1 VNAKEELAARDRVVQ
16 RQSTELAGREAE
28 IRSLSAEVANQA
40 NENMRLKG
48 VAAWNGESR
57 PSSGEFSARE
67 STIAFLSKEL
77 AESQHQVAS
86 LNQAL
91 AERERTIS
99 ALLQS
104 RSWKVTRPVRLI
116 GRSLRKAMP
125 NARRRF
131 RLPRALWLIRKSGLF
146 DSKSYLEHNSDV
158 GSFRWGPLWHYL
170 LFGVTEGRDP
180 HPLFCTTFYLQNN
193 RDVAEAGVNPLFHY
207 VRRGAAEGRDPHPL
221 FDSSYYLEQYPDVA
235 KAGMNPLA
243 HYLAQGACE
252 GCDPHPLFDSSYY
265 LEQYPD
271 VAKAGVNPLE
281 HYLRSGGFEGRDPR
295 PQFDSSYYLKQ
306 NPDVTEMRI
315 NPLVHYVGSGSA
327 EGRDPNPSFD
337 TSAYLENNPEV
348 ALKGL
353 NPLVHY
359 LMNVP
364 QFNLRAALH
373 NEFQLSGRVLLDS
386 DHDSHPLVSVIIPCF
401 NDGHFLEDAVLS
413 SLLACS
419 YPLEIIVVDDG
430 STDHRSVI
438 LMDALAEKYKFTLV
452 RQANAGLASARNA
465 GIRRTRGKFIQF
477 LDADDLLTPGKIDIQ
492 LDEFRSDPTIDI
504 CISEYEQC
512 DADGLNRRVANPS
525 TIAGFSF
532 SRQNFLLCW
541 ERGLSIPIHCALFRR
556 ELLERTT
563 FQLVTHA
570 GKEDWI
576 FWVELSSQSP
586 KFKFNPAVLATYRL
600 HGRNMV
606 NNHEGMGLDFLR
618 ACMYIVEAGLNKD
631 VEGFLRDSVQHF
643 HTAYLGSIKHE
654 AILRSSTHTEG

>member
-1 VNAKEELAARDRVVQ
+1 MERRITIL
-16 RQSTELAGREAE
+16 
-28 IRSLSAEVANQA
+28 
-40 NENMRLKG
+40 
-48 VAAWNGESR
+48 
-57 PSSGEFSARE
+57 SGELSARE

-77 AESQHQVAS
+77 AESKHQVAS

-104 RSWKVTRPVRLI
+104 GSWKVTRPLRFI

-125 NARRRF
+125 NVRRPF
-131 RLPRALWLIRKSGLF
+131 RLVRALWIIRKSGLF
-146 DSKSYLEHNSDV
+146 DTKSYLEHNPDV
-158 GSFRWGPLWHYL
+158 ASFRWGPLWHYVL
-170 LFGVTEGRDP
+170 LGVTEGRDP

-235 KAGMNPLA
+235 KAG
-243 HYLAQGACE
+243 
-252 GCDPHPLFDSSYY
+252 
-265 LEQYPD
+265 
-271 VAKAGVNPLE
+271 VNPLE
-281 HYLRSGGFEGRDPR
+281 HYLRSGGFEGRDPH

-306 NPDVTEMRI
+306 NPDVAEMRV
-315 NPLVHYVGSGSA
+315 NPLVHYVASGIA
-327 EGRDPNPSFD
+327 GGRDPNPSFD
-337 TSAYLENNPEV
+337 TPAYLENNPEV
-348 ALKGL
+348 ALQGL

-364 QFNLRAALH
+364 RFNLRAALR

-401 NDGHFLEDAVLS
+401 NHGHFLEDAVLS

-438 LMDALAEKYKFTLV
+438 LTDALAEKYKFTLV
-452 RQANAGLASARNA
+452 RQANAGLASARNT
-465 GIRRTRGKFIQF
+465 GIRRTKGKFIQF

-492 LDEFRSDPTIDI
+492 LDEFRSDRTIDI

-512 DADGLNRRVANPS
+512 DADGLNRQLANPS

-556 ELLERTT
+556 ELLEKTN